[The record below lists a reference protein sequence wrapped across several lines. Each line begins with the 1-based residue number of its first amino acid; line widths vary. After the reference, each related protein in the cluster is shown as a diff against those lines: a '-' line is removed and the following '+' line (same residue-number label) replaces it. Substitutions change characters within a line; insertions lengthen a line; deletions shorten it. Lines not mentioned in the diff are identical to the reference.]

1 MTLTINMICFEFARL
16 EIKRLKSLM
25 CRSLLMP
32 ALWQHFIHTLCGY
45 KTLTLAATLCLEWN
59 KLEKVA
65 QSRQLC
71 PQECGMKATMYRSLP
86 SCTRVLCQWIYYVSL
101 YTKCFSM
108 SNKLF
113 RCQVLPQWSITC
125 QCQALPVLKC
135 QVLTRWVSAPGL
147 GRGRCLCGCQ
157 PCPAKYI
164 QFKLYSNNK
173 HKFPTCWEIQIPGE
187 TCWRKRFRFQWQ
199 WQNVAAHLDGLEDAD
214 GTCQVVE
221 SSASS

>member
-1 MTLTINMICFEFARL
+1 
-16 EIKRLKSLM
+16 M
-25 CRSLLMP
+25 CCSLLMP

-65 QSRQLC
+65 QSGQLC
-71 PQECGMKATMYRSLP
+71 PQECGTKATMYRSLP
-86 SCTRVLCQWIYYVSL
+86 SCTGVLCQSK
-101 YTKCFSM
+101 TMC
-108 SNKLF
+108 
-113 RCQVLPQWSITC
+113 RCILNAFPCQTNLRQVLPQWSITC

-147 GRGRCLCGCQ
+147 GRGRCLCGFQ

-164 QFKLYSNNK
+164 QFKLHSNNK